1 MTASSGHSQSNFAQP
16 LDVAVAK
23 SWAALNFTVFQ
34 LRWLYRKTLAEGDV
48 DMRREESPV
57 QRLTAW
63 MEDLEKFDLP
73 DWDSLP
79 QLDLYMDQVILLLN
93 RYLSPIVREEKY
105 VTASIINNYVRM
117 KVMPPPVKKRYARA
131 HLAYLI
137 IICTLKQSLS
147 ISCIQR
153 MLPAEHREEDVRM
166 LYTDFV
172 RQYRASVAFLR
183 GMNISS
189 GKLELSGLAQLGT
202 GGGNSLVTTSAIL
215 STLSKALTEYLLQ
228 EEALCSAADE
238 DDE

>member
-1 MTASSGHSQSNFAQP
+1 MAWERNAG
-16 LDVAVAK
+16 
-23 SWAALNFTVFQ
+23 
-34 LRWLYRKTLAEGDV
+34 
-48 DMRREESPV
+48 

-63 MEDLEKFDLP
+63 LENLEKFDLP

-93 RYLSPIVREEKY
+93 RYLSPMVGEEKY

-117 KVMPPPVKKRYARA
+117 KVMPPPVKKRYART

-153 MLPAEHREEDVRM
+153 MLPLEHSEEEARTF
-166 LYTDFV
+166 YEDFV
-172 RQYRASVAFLR
+172 RQYRSAVSFLR
-183 GMNISS
+183 GLDIS
-189 GKLELSGLAQLGT
+189 GGELAPGSVGTLGV
-202 GGGNSLVTTSAIL
+202 GGESRLVTTSAIL
-215 STLSKALTEYLLQ
+215 STLSKDLTEFLLQ
-228 EEALCSAADE
+228 EEEGEEKDDE

>member
-1 MTASSGHSQSNFAQP
+1 MRTNPLYYFYKKYALRTEGEVNMTWEP
-16 LDVAVAK
+16 
-23 SWAALNFTVFQ
+23 
-34 LRWLYRKTLAEGDV
+34 
-48 DMRREESPV
+48 SPV
-57 QRLTAW
+57 QRLAAW
-63 MEDLEKFDLP
+63 LEDLEKFDLP

-93 RYLSPIVREEKY
+93 RYLAPMVREEKY

-153 MLPAEHREEDVRM
+153 LLPAEHSEERART

-183 GMNISS
+183 ELDVS
-189 GKLELSGLAQLGT
+189 GETLTLGGVKEFGA
-202 GGGNSLVTTSAIL
+202 GGESSLVTTSAIL
-215 STLSKALTEYLLQ
+215 STLSKALTEFLLQ
-228 EEALCSAADE
+228 EEEPEPAEDE
-238 DDE
+238 E

>member
-1 MTASSGHSQSNFAQP
+1 MTQEQ
-16 LDVAVAK
+16 
-23 SWAALNFTVFQ
+23 
-34 LRWLYRKTLAEGDV
+34 
-48 DMRREESPV
+48 SPV
-57 QRLTAW
+57 QRLSAW
-63 MEDLEKFDLP
+63 LEDLEKFDLP

-93 RYLSPIVREEKY
+93 RYLSPMVKEEKY

-117 KVMPPPVKKRYARA
+117 KVMPPPVKKRYART

-153 MLPAEHREEDVRM
+153 MLPPEHSEEEART

-183 GMNISS
+183 GMDVNGGQLTLGS
-189 GKLELSGLAQLGT
+189 LEQMSA
-202 GGGNSLVTTSAIL
+202 GGESSLVTTSAIL
-215 STLSKALTEYLLQ
+215 STLSKALTEFLLQ
-228 EEALCSAADE
+228 EEEPAEEDE
-238 DDE
+238 EDE

>member
-1 MTASSGHSQSNFAQP
+1 MA
-16 LDVAVAK
+16 
-23 SWAALNFTVFQ
+23 
-34 LRWLYRKTLAEGDV
+34 
-48 DMRREESPV
+48 REQTPV
-57 QRLTAW
+57 QRLAVW
-63 MEDLEKFDLP
+63 LEELEKFDLP

-93 RYLSPIVREEKY
+93 RYLSPMAGEEKY

-117 KVMPPPVKKRYARA
+117 KVMPPPVKKRYART

-153 MLPAEHREEDVRM
+153 MLPPEHGEEDARM

-183 GMNISS
+183 GMNVSG
-189 GKLELSGLAQLGT
+189 GKLALGSTGLLGA
-202 GGGNSLVTTSAIL
+202 GGGSSLVTTSAIL
-215 STLSKALTEYLLQ
+215 STLSKALTEFFLR
-228 EEALCSAADE
+228 EEDAPEEDEE